1 MAERTRNE
9 SSSFDASKREIQEIQ
24 EILLQKSISLLDR
37 LGFSYSLSERE
48 FRIDY
53 GMPTLALE
61 MPLMISAAFGPEIS
75 TVETSLKFPSELKS
89 GSPKEKETDAWPAVL
104 DHPADAKI
112 RRPELEICQRERQL
126 ELCRFLMEVSS
137 HSFPGFFRADFEN
150 QRLICQ
156 FSWMSRAT
164 DTDLKSLLTILFSG
178 LREIETIWP
187 ACRRILEGKSSWHE
201 ALSLYPLWYASLLL
215 DKRDLLASQGNEAR
229 QKSIENELESLRR
242 RIEEDRAASFQS
254 SLLNETLSEYI
265 PGSR

>member
-75 TVETSLKFPSELKS
+75 TVETSLEFPSELKS
-89 GSPKEKETDAWPAVL
+89 GSPKEKETDAWPAAL
-104 DHPADAKI
+104 DHPAAAKI

-164 DTDLKSLLTILFSG
+164 DTDLKSLLTILF
-178 LREIETIWP
+178 P
-187 ACRRILEGKSSWHE
+187 ACARLKPYGRPVGEFWKEKAAGMKHSACIRSGMPVCCWINATCWPVRGMKPGRN
-201 ALSLYPLWYASLLL
+201 PLKTNWKA
-215 DKRDLLASQGNEAR
+215 
-229 QKSIENELESLRR
+229 
-242 RIEEDRAASFQS
+242 
-254 SLLNETLSEYI
+254 
-265 PGSR
+265 